1 MTSAHYVPPA
11 SVDRAFGRVV
21 RWLSDRGIGLAGAAT
36 LTVPGRI
43 SGRPQSI
50 PVNPL
55 ALDGREYLVSVRGEA
70 QWVRNARAACSIEL
84 RRGRRRRTVR
94 VRELP
99 VADRVPVL
107 RAYLDRWGWE
117 VGRFLPDGLSADA
130 TDEQVAVHAHLLPV
144 FVVEE

>member
-1 MTSAHYVPPA
+1 MTSSHYVPPA
-11 SVDRAFGRVV
+11 AADRAFGRIV

-43 SGRPQSI
+43 SGRPQRI

-55 ALDGREYLVSVRGEA
+55 PLDGCEYLVSIRGEA
-70 QWVRNARAACSIEL
+70 QWVRNARAAGSVEV

-94 VRELP
+94 VSELP

-117 VGRFLPDGLSADA
+117 VGRFLPDGLTADA
-130 TDEQVAVHAHLLPV
+130 THEQVAAHAHLLPV
-144 FVVEE
+144 LVVEE